1 MTLISVPR
9 PDKSSYNPDRRLN
22 SNIKAQLRQFQEVE
36 ASLPS
41 AFKTGIYVGAIRTE
55 GEAAE
60 YIKQMTENLLR
71 AHVVSPSPR
80 RKKRGAG
87 SRARTMPTPSVSMSD
102 DLSASPA
109 GHRTKAQESWDVFIS
124 HASED
129 KEAIAAPL
137 AQALLA
143 RGLRVWY
150 DDLSLNWETAF
161 ASPLT
166 GGLRVHALVS
176 LF

>member
-1 MTLISVPR
+1 MTLIYVPR
-9 PDKSSYNPDRRLN
+9 PDKSSYNPDRPLN

-41 AFKTGIYVGAIRTE
+41 FKTGIYADAIRTE

-80 RKKRGAG
+80 RNKRGAG
-87 SRARTMPTPSVSMSD
+87 SRSRTMPTPSVSMSD

-129 KEAIAAPL
+129 KKAIAAPL

-150 DDLSLNWETAF
+150 DDLSLKLGDSIQENTTPW
-161 ASPLT
+161 
-166 GGLRVHALVS
+166 R
-176 LF
+176 